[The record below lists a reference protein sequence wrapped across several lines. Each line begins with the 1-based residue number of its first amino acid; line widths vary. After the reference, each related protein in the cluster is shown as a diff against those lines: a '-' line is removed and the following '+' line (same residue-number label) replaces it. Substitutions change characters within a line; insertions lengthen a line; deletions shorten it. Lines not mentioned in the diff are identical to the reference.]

1 MYKKLL
7 DNIVFRR
14 FLYITFFF
22 LIWQLIYKLH
32 IFSAILFPSPL
43 SVLEK
48 LYLEIYDGS
57 LFIKT
62 GYTLYL
68 ILIGLLISFLITAV
82 LVVFSNISHIFKDL
96 MRTLISVLDPL
107 PGIALLP
114 IAILWFGIG
123 KAAIIFIMVHSI
135 VWPTLLSVMAGFDS
149 IPKIYREVGQ
159 NIGLSKLQMI
169 KDIYVP
175 AAFPNILMGIKNGWA
190 RAWRSLI
197 AAEMVFG
204 TTGAIGG
211 LGWDIY
217 LKRNYLDMPGMLA
230 TLLVLMIIGI
240 LIEDLFFKTV
250 ENKTIRK
257 WGMISNGF

>member
-1 MYKKLL
+1 MFFKHILSYK
-7 DNIVFRR
+7 IVRR
-14 FLYITFFF
+14 ILYVIIFAAA
-22 LIWQLIYKLH
+22 WQGIYSMN
-32 IFSAILFPSPL
+32 IFSEILFPSPATVIMTL
-43 SVLEK
+43 IR
-48 LYLEIYDGS
+48 EISDGS
-57 LFIKT
+57 IVIKT
-62 GYTLYL
+62 SYTLYL
-68 ILIGLLISFLITAV
+68 IIIGLLVSFLITAL
-82 LVVFSNISHIFKDL
+82 LVVLANLSYVLKDL

-123 KAAIIFIMVHSI
+123 KAAIVFIMVHSI

-159 NIGLSKLQMI
+159 NIGLNKLQLI
-169 KDIYVP
+169 RDIYVP

-217 LKRNYLDMPGMLA
+217 LKRSYLDMPGMIA
-230 TLLVLMIIGI
+230 TLIVLMIIGI
-240 LIEDLFFKTV
+240 LIEDLLFSTIEKHTV
-250 ENKTIRK
+250 KK
-257 WGMISNGF
+257 WGMVI

>member
-1 MYKKLL
+1 
-7 DNIVFRR
+7 
-14 FLYITFFF
+14 
-22 LIWQLIYKLH
+22 
-32 IFSAILFPSPL
+32 
-43 SVLEK
+43 
-48 LYLEIYDGS
+48 DGS
-57 LFIKT
+57 MVIKT
-62 GYTLYL
+62 SYTLYL
-68 ILIGLLISFLITAV
+68 ILIGLLVSFLITAL
-82 LVVFSNISHIFKDL
+82 LVVLANLSYVLKDL

-123 KAAIIFIMVHSI
+123 KAAIVFIMIHSI

-159 NIGLSKLQMI
+159 NIGLNKLQLI
-169 KDIYVP
+169 RDIYVP

-217 LKRNYLDMPGMLA
+217 LKRSYLDMPGMIA
-230 TLLVLMIIGI
+230 TLIVLMIIGI
-240 LIEDLFFKTV
+240 LIEDLLFSTIEKHTV
-250 ENKTIRK
+250 KK
-257 WGMISNGF
+257 WGMVI

>member
-1 MYKKLL
+1 MLENIFSYKIIRRIFYILIFL
-7 DNIVFRR
+7 SLWQIVFM
-14 FLYITFFF
+14 LN
-22 LIWQLIYKLH
+22 L
-32 IFSAILFPSPL
+32 FSEILFPSPITVFKTL
-43 SVLEK
+43 FR
-48 LYLEIYDGS
+48 EIADGS
-57 LFIKT
+57 IFIKT
-62 GYTLYL
+62 SYTLYL
-68 ILIGLLISFLITAV
+68 IFIGLLVSFFIVAVMAV
-82 LVVFSNISHIFKDL
+82 LASVSAIFKDL
-96 MRTLISVLDPL
+96 MHTLISVFDPL

-123 KAAIIFIMVHSI
+123 KAAIIFIMIHSI
-135 VWPTLLSVMAGFDS
+135 IWPSLLSVMAGFDA

-169 KDIYVP
+169 KDVYVP

-217 LKRNYLDMPGMLA
+217 LKRSYLDMPGMLA
-230 TLLVLMIIGI
+230 TLIVLMVIGI
-240 LIEDLFFKTV
+240 LIEDLFFS
-250 ENKTIRK
+250 TIEKNTIKK
-257 WGMISNGF
+257 WGMVL

>member
-1 MYKKLL
+1 MKKYLEKKIIRRILYLILFILL
-7 DNIVFRR
+7 
-14 FLYITFFF
+14 
-22 LIWQLIYKLH
+22 WQVVYMLQ
-32 IFSAILFPSPL
+32 IFPSILFPSP
-43 SVLEK
+43 SNVLEK
-48 LYLEIYDGS
+48 LYTESIDGS

-68 ILIGLLISFLITAV
+68 IIYGLFVSFIITAL
-82 LVVFSNISHIFKDL
+82 LVVLSNISTLFKDL

-123 KAAIIFIMVHSI
+123 KAAIIFIMIHSI
-135 VWPTLLSVMAGFDS
+135 VWPTLLSVIYGFDT

-159 NIGLSKLQMI
+159 NIGLTKLQMVT
-169 KDIYVP
+169 KIYVP

-190 RAWRSLI
+190 RAWRALI

-217 LKRNYLDMPGMLA
+217 LKRSLLDMPGMIA

-240 LIEDLFFKTV
+240 LVEDLLFSKIEQKTV
-250 ENKTIRK
+250 KK
-257 WGMISNGF
+257 WGMAA

>member
-1 MYKKLL
+1 MK
-7 DNIVFRR
+7 NIEKILENIIVRR
-14 FLYITFFF
+14 LIYLICFFI
-22 LIWQLIYKLH
+22 IWQLIYNTQL
-32 IFSAILFPSPL
+32 FSKILFPSPAL
-43 SVLEK
+43 VIEK
-48 LYLEIYDGS
+48 LFAEITDGS
-57 LFIKT
+57 MLIKT

-68 ILIGLLISFLITAV
+68 IFLGLLVSFLITAV
-82 LVVFSNISHIFKDL
+82 LIVFSNISPVFKDL
-96 MRTLISVLDPL
+96 MRTLISVFDPL

-123 KAAIIFIMVHSI
+123 KTAIIFIMVHSVI
-135 VWPTLLSVMAGFDS
+135 WPTLLSVITGFDS
-149 IPKIYREVGQ
+149 IPKIYKEVGQ
-159 NIGLSKLQMI
+159 NIGLTKLQMI
-169 KDIYVP
+169 RDIYVP
-175 AAFPNILMGIKNGWA
+175 AAFPSILMGIKNGWA

-230 TLLVLMIIGI
+230 TLLILMIIGI
-240 LIEDLFFKTV
+240 LIEDLFFKTL

-257 WGMISNGF
+257 WGMVS

>member
-1 MYKKLL
+1 MRKYLEKKF
-7 DNIVFRR
+7 FRR
-14 FLYITFFF
+14 ILYFILFIC
-22 LIWQLIYKLH
+22 IWQLLYMMQ
-32 IFSAILFPSPL
+32 IFTPILFPSPIA
-43 SVLEK
+43 VLEK
-48 LYLEIYDGS
+48 LYTETLDGS
-57 LFIKT
+57 LIIKT

-68 ILIGLLISFLITAV
+68 IIYGLFISFIITAI
-82 LVVFSNISHIFKDL
+82 LVVLSNISSIFKDL

-135 VWPTLLSVMAGFDS
+135 VWPTLLSVIYGFDS

-159 NIGLSKLQMI
+159 NIGLTKLQMVT
-169 KDIYVP
+169 KIYVP

-190 RAWRSLI
+190 RAWRALI

-217 LKRNYLDMPGMLA
+217 LKRSLLDMPGMIA
-230 TLLVLMIIGI
+230 TLIILMIIGI
-240 LIEDLFFKTV
+240 LVEDLLFSKIENNTV
-250 ENKTIRK
+250 KK
-257 WGMISNGF
+257 WGMSS

>member
-1 MYKKLL
+1 MLKQILSYK
-7 DNIVFRR
+7 IVRR
-14 FLYITFFF
+14 IFYVIIFLA
-22 LIWQLIYKLH
+22 LWQAVYSMN
-32 IFSAILFPSPL
+32 IFSEILFPSPVTVFSTL
-43 SVLEK
+43 IK
-48 LYLEIYDGS
+48 EISDGS
-57 LFIKT
+57 MVVKT
-62 GYTLYL
+62 SYTLYL
-68 ILIGLLISFLITAV
+68 ILIGLLVSFLITAL
-82 LVVFSNISHIFKDL
+82 LVVLANLSYVLKDL

-123 KAAIIFIMVHSI
+123 KAAIVFIMIHSI

-149 IPKIYREVGQ
+149 IPKICREVGQ
-159 NIGLSKLQMI
+159 NIGLNKLQLI
-169 KDIYVP
+169 RDIYVP

-217 LKRNYLDMPGMLA
+217 LKRSYLDMPGMIA
-230 TLLVLMIIGI
+230 TLIVLMIIGI
-240 LIEDLFFKTV
+240 LIEDLLFSTIEKHTV
-250 ENKTIRK
+250 KK
-257 WGMISNGF
+257 WGMVI

>member
-1 MYKKLL
+1 MKKYLEKKIIRRILYLILFILL
-7 DNIVFRR
+7 
-14 FLYITFFF
+14 
-22 LIWQLIYKLH
+22 WQVVYMLQ
-32 IFSAILFPSPL
+32 IFPSILFPSP
-43 SVLEK
+43 SNVLEK
-48 LYLEIYDGS
+48 LYTESINGS

-68 ILIGLLISFLITAV
+68 IIYGLFVSFIITAL
-82 LVVFSNISHIFKDL
+82 LVVLSNISTLFKDL

-123 KAAIIFIMVHSI
+123 KAAIIFIMIHSI
-135 VWPTLLSVMAGFDS
+135 VWPTLLSVIYGFDT

-159 NIGLSKLQMI
+159 NIGLTKLQMVT
-169 KDIYVP
+169 KIYVP

-190 RAWRSLI
+190 RAWRALI

-217 LKRNYLDMPGMLA
+217 LKRSLLDMPGMIA

-240 LIEDLFFKTV
+240 LVEDLLFSKIEQKTV
-250 ENKTIRK
+250 KK
-257 WGMISNGF
+257 WGMAA

>member
-1 MYKKLL
+1 MFKQILSYK
-7 DNIVFRR
+7 IARR
-14 FLYITFFF
+14 ILYVIIFLA
-22 LIWQLIYKLH
+22 LWQTVYSMN
-32 IFSAILFPSPL
+32 IFSEILFPSPATVFSTL
-43 SVLEK
+43 VK
-48 LYLEIYDGS
+48 EISDGS
-57 LFIKT
+57 MVIKT
-62 GYTLYL
+62 SYTLYL
-68 ILIGLLISFLITAV
+68 ILIGLLVSFLITAL
-82 LVVFSNISHIFKDL
+82 LVVLANLSYVLKDL

-123 KAAIIFIMVHSI
+123 KAAIVFIMIHSI

-159 NIGLSKLQMI
+159 NIGLNKLQLI
-169 KDIYVP
+169 RDIYVP

-190 RAWRSLI
+190 RAWRALI

-217 LKRNYLDMPGMLA
+217 LKRSYLDMPGMIA
-230 TLLVLMIIGI
+230 TLIVLMIIGI
-240 LIEDLFFKTV
+240 LIEDLLFSTIEKHTV
-250 ENKTIRK
+250 KK
-257 WGMISNGF
+257 WGMVI

>member
-1 MYKKLL
+1 MIKQILLYK
-7 DNIVFRR
+7 IARR
-14 FLYITFFF
+14 ILYVIIFVAV
-22 LIWQLIYKLH
+22 WQGIYMMNL
-32 IFSAILFPSPL
+32 FSEILFPSPATVVNTL
-43 SVLEK
+43 IK
-48 LYLEIYDGS
+48 EISDGS
-57 LFIKT
+57 MIIKT
-62 GYTLYL
+62 SYTLYL
-68 ILIGLLISFLITAV
+68 IIIGLLVSFFITAV
-82 LVVFSNISHIFKDL
+82 LVVLANVSVVLKDL

-123 KAAIIFIMVHSI
+123 KAAIVFIMIHSI

-159 NIGLSKLQMI
+159 NIGLSKIKMI
-169 KDIYVP
+169 RDIYVP

-204 TTGAIGG
+204 TTGAVGG

-217 LKRNYLDMPGMLA
+217 LKRSYLDMPGMIA
-230 TLLVLMIIGI
+230 TLIVLMIIGI
-240 LIEDLFFKTV
+240 LIEDLLFSSIEKHTV
-250 ENKTIRK
+250 KK
-257 WGMISNGF
+257 WGMVI

>member
-1 MYKKLL
+1 MKVFGPLL
-7 DNIVFRR
+7 QNTIVRR
-14 FLYITFFF
+14 LLYLLCFFI
-22 LIWQLIYKLH
+22 IWQILYDAQL
-32 IFSAILFPSPL
+32 FSKILFPSPL
-43 SVLEK
+43 QVLEK
-48 LYLEIYDGS
+48 LYHEMADGS
-57 LFIKT
+57 MFLKT

-68 ILIGLLISFLITAV
+68 IFIGLFISFLITAV
-82 LVVFSNISHIFKDL
+82 LVVLSNLNYVFKDL
-96 MRTLISVLDPL
+96 MRTLISVFDPL

-123 KAAIIFIMVHSI
+123 KAAIVFIMIHSI
-135 VWPTLLSVMAGFDS
+135 IWPTLLSVMAGFDS

-159 NIGLSKLQMI
+159 NIGLTKLQMI

-250 ENKTIRK
+250 ENKTVKK
-257 WGMISNGF
+257 WGMIS